1 MKKRIKERI
10 TTWNANLPDLSHVKN
25 RKIGVG
31 RFKNGNW
38 LIRASSNGY
47 KSKMIL
53 TDDTLSCIIDTIVK
67 IKLGV
72 LKEQEET

>member
-1 MKKRIKERI
+1 MKKRIKERVTI
-10 TTWNANLPDLSHVKN
+10 WYADLPDLSCVKN

-38 LIRASSNGY
+38 LIKVSSEGY

-53 TDDTLSCIIDTIVK
+53 TDDTLSRIIDTIVK

-72 LKEQEET
+72 LKEKEES